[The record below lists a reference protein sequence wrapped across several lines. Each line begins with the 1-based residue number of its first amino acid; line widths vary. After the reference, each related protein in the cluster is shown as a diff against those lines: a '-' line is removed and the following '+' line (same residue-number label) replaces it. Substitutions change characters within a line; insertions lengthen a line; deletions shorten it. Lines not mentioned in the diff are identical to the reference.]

1 MKKILALFVFVTS
14 SVCLQAQTKPTE
26 LDKSPMDMSYFPA
39 NYPILK
45 MKGQG
50 GDQPLIR
57 IIYSRPQKKNR
68 EIFGGEV
75 KYNEVWRLGANEAS
89 EIEFFKNAKLGSKK
103 LTKGR
108 YSIFCIP
115 TENNWVI
122 ILNKD
127 LNSWGSFT
135 YKSEKDVVRIE
146 VPVQKNT
153 EVTEAF
159 TMFFEPIKLGAQLV
173 LLWDDVK
180 VNVPITF

>member
-1 MKKILALFVFVTS
+1 MRRALFLLVFAAFGN
-14 SVCLQAQTKPTE
+14 CLHAQTRPTE

-50 GDQPLIR
+50 GDEPSAR

-75 KYNEVWRLGANEAS
+75 KYNEVWRLGANETS
-89 EIEFFKNAKLGSKK
+89 EIEFFRSAKVGTKK
-103 LTKGR
+103 IAKGR

-115 TENNWVI
+115 TENNWTI

-146 VPVQKNT
+146 VPVQKNI
-153 EVTEAF
+153 EITEAF
-159 TMFFEPIKLGAQLV
+159 TMFFEPIKLGTQLV
-173 LLWDDVK
+173 VLWDDVK
-180 VNVPITF
+180 VNVPIMF

>member
-14 SVCLQAQTKPTE
+14 YVCLQAQTKPTE

>member
-1 MKKILALFVFVTS
+1 MRKILFLLVFVTS
-14 SVCLQAQTKPTE
+14 GVCLQAQTKPTE

-50 GDQPLIR
+50 GNEPSVR

-75 KYNEVWRLGANEAS
+75 KYNEVWRLGANETT
-89 EIEFFKNAKLGSKK
+89 EIEFFRNAKMGSKK
-103 LTKGR
+103 LAKGR
-108 YSIFCIP
+108 YSVLCIP
-115 TENNWVI
+115 TENNWTI

-159 TMFFEPIKLGAQLV
+159 TMYFEPVKLGAQLV
-173 LLWDDVK
+173 VIWDDVK